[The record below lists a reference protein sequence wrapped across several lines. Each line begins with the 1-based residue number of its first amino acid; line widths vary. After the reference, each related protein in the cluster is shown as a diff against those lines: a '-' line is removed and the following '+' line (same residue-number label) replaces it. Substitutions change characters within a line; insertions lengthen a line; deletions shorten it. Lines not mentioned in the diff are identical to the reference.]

1 MEDTKYERYII
12 EKPMRRGLWD
22 SYDFY
27 GEEDYKSDVTF
38 MFLKVAEPCVME
50 DAPHTHDF
58 DMYLH
63 FLSFD
68 PDDMEHLDADIEIG
82 FGPEQ
87 ELRKITSPCSVF
99 IPKGMIHCP
108 LIFKRV
114 GNPIF
119 FVHTSMAPE
128 YSKMTEEE

>member
-1 MEDTKYERYII
+1 MAESKYSQYII
-12 EKPMRRGLWD
+12 KKPMRCDLWD

-27 GEEDYKSDVTF
+27 GEEDYQSGITF
-38 MFLKVAEPCVME
+38 MFLKVAEPCAME
-50 DAPHTHDF
+50 KEPHVHDF

-87 ELRKITSPCSVF
+87 EIHHIDSPCSVF
-99 IPKGMIHCP
+99 IPKGMLHCP

-114 GNPIF
+114 GKPIF
-119 FVHTSMAPE
+119 FVHTSIS
-128 YSKMTEEE
+128 SKYYKLED

>member
-1 MEDTKYERYII
+1 MGETKYGKYII
-12 EKPMRRGLWD
+12 EKPMKRDLWD
-22 SYDFY
+22 SFDFY
-27 GEEDYKSDVTF
+27 GEEDYRSDITF
-38 MFLKVAEPCVME
+38 MFLKVSEPCVME
-50 DAPHTHDF
+50 DAPHSHDF

-87 ELRKITSPCSVF
+87 ELHEINSPCSVF

-114 GNPIF
+114 GKPIF
-119 FVHTSMAPE
+119 FVHTSAAPK
-128 YSKMTEEE
+128 YYKLEE